1 MNDPQGVS
9 LDRTR
14 ARLFLCGADKG
25 SNALVNTRKGDQQM
39 SLPKSVLLPLDV
51 VLDISKYLF
60 EQDDFEAIRL
70 GDILEAKLRSLIARE
85 EYTQRINAEKGSR

>member
-1 MNDPQGVS
+1 
-9 LDRTR
+9 
-14 ARLFLCGADKG
+14 
-25 SNALVNTRKGDQQM
+25 M
-39 SLPKSVLLPLDV
+39 SLPKNVLLPLDV